1 MCFRSQG
8 SVCLL
13 VVCLAACIACDSRQ
27 ALGEDPP
34 TQVLSQSE
42 WEARIEA
49 ALDAKGEWEF
59 EDVPLTEVCEAI
71 QEKLGIDIVLDGKAL
86 DEIGFDTETPIWRSL
101 RGISNR
107 SFLRLMLNELDLTYT
122 MRLGA
127 LWITTPEYAESRLTT
142 NVYLVSDLM
151 EQDPD
156 SGERVVD
163 YESLRQAIMSVIN
176 PDAWDEVG
184 GPGAI
189 EGIYGSLVISQTD
202 DVHEEVS
209 RFLQTYRAI
218 VENERDADVPQQ
230 TAFILGPQ
238 ANELIQAGLDQP
250 LTAEFEDIGLRE
262 VLEFII
268 EAKNIPIVIDTR
280 ALEDFGIDTSS
291 PINAKFKETPLR
303 FALARI
309 LHELELVYTIR
320 DEVLFI
326 TTPEEAEAQ
335 LLVGLYPVRALVQ
348 IAGAPLDG
356 LSGTHADF
364 DSLINVITSTIAPD
378 TWDEV
383 GGPGAI
389 EPLQRAPTLVIS
401 QTQAIHEQISA
412 LLTTLR
418 EAKKQAPVGHGDV
431 DPDAHIVRSYTV
443 NASQCSSDEIAKLV
457 IRASEPG
464 TWNEEAGTFV
474 QGLGTSL
481 VVKHNASIHR
491 RVRKLLF
498 DIGLGYHGW
507 RFGGGGGMGGG
518 GQGLGGG
525 VGGGGFGGG
534 TASGST
540 NAPENP
546 PTPNPA
552 PGGGFF

>member
-1 MCFRSQG
+1 
-8 SVCLL
+8 
-13 VVCLAACIACDSRQ
+13 
-27 ALGEDPP
+27 
-34 TQVLSQSE
+34 SE

-49 ALDAKGEWEF
+49 ALNAKGEWEF
-59 EDVPLTEVCEAI
+59 EDVPLKDVCEAI
-71 QEKLGIDIVLDGKAL
+71 QEKLGFDIVLDGKAL
-86 DEIGFDTETPIWRSL
+86 DEFGVDTETPIWRSM

-107 SFLRLMLNELDLTYT
+107 SFLRLMLSELELTYT

-142 NVYLVSDLM
+142 KVYPVSDLM

-163 YESLRQAIMSVIN
+163 YDSLEQAMMSVIE

-209 RFLQTYRAI
+209 RFLRTYRAI
-218 VENERDADVPQQ
+218 VENERDADVPQP
-230 TAFILGPQ
+230 TAFILGQ
-238 ANELIQAGLDQP
+238 KGNELIRAALDKP
-250 LTAEFEDIGLRE
+250 LTAVFEDVPLHEAI
-262 VLEFII
+262 EFIV

-280 ALEDFGIDTSS
+280 ALEGFGIDTST

-303 FALARI
+303 FALARV

-320 DEVLFI
+320 DEVLVI
-326 TTPEEAEAQ
+326 TTPEEEEAQ
-335 LLVGLYPVRALVQ
+335 LLIGLYPVRDLVQ
-348 IAGAPLDG
+348 IAGAPLDD
-356 LSGTHADF
+356 LSGTYADF
-364 DSLINVITSTIAPD
+364 DSLINVFTSTIAPD

-418 EAKKQAPVGHGDV
+418 EAKKQAAVGHGDV

-474 QGLGTSL
+474 QGLGTSV

-491 RVRKLLF
+491 RVQKLLF
-498 DIGLGYHGW
+498 DIGLYYY
-507 RFGGGGGMGGG
+507 GGKFGGG

-525 VGGGGFGGG
+525 MGGGGFGGG
-534 TASGST
+534 TAGGASGST

-552 PGGGFF
+552 PGGYF